1 MNLYPVTATIRHLL
15 TSRSTAGY
23 GVHSPFVYDFLT
35 TVVRGKTDPRILE
48 EVESLRRE
56 MLASS
61 KTVRVTDL
69 GRGSVVSR
77 GVERKISAI
86 ASAASLPRGQAAL
99 LARVAQ
105 GVVRRTEDS
114 EQIRPNKRSADENA
128 GPGSYDSTMKGQGS
142 DHEVPVAGSSISE
155 SRQNSFNQ
163 EELSQEGQ
171 MISIHPDDR
180 SRPDGRKIIIELG
193 TSLGISTLALAL
205 ALPDHEIVTV
215 EGCPSLAAIARENL
229 QRHGAGNVE
238 VVNAEFSA
246 ALSQLRQEDA
256 MISFAFIDGNHR
268 GSALIQYLCDIEQ
281 MGEEMIIVADDIH
294 LNRDMCRSWRSHLT
308 ELKSSAAME
317 TFRFGIIFRLRSITP
332 GCYRIRC

>member
-1 MNLYPVTATIRHLL
+1 MNLYPATATVRHLL

-35 TVVRGKTDPRILE
+35 TVVRGKTEPHILE

-56 MLASS
+56 MLDSS

-99 LARVAQ
+99 LARVAH
-105 GVVRRTEDS
+105 GA
-114 EQIRPNKRSADENA
+114 I
-128 GPGSYDSTMKGQGS
+128 
-142 DHEVPVAGSSISE
+142 I
-155 SRQNSFNQ
+155 
-163 EELSQEGQ
+163 L
-171 MISIHPDDR
+171 PDDR
-180 SRPDGRKIIIELG
+180 SRPDGRKIILELG

-229 QRHGAGNVE
+229 QRHGAGNVK

-246 ALSQLRQEDA
+246 ALSQLRQENA
-256 MISFAFIDGNHR
+256 RVSFAFIDGNHR
-268 GSALIQYLCDIEQ
+268 GNALIQYLCDIEK

-294 LNRDMCRSWRSHLT
+294 LSRDMYRAWRSHLT
-308 ELKSSAAME
+308 EVKSSAAME
-317 TFRFGIIFRLRSITP
+317 TFRFGIIFRLKSITP
-332 GCYRIRC
+332 GSYRIRC

>member
-1 MNLYPVTATIRHLL
+1 MNLYPAAATIRHLL

-35 TVVRGKTDPRILE
+35 TVVRGKTEPHILE

-56 MLASS
+56 MLASR

-77 GVERKISAI
+77 GAERKISAI
-86 ASAASLPRGQAAL
+86 ASAASLPCGQAAL
-99 LARVAQ
+99 MARVAR
-105 GVVRRTEDS
+105 GALSRTNERS
-114 EQIRPNKRSADENA
+114 EPEK
-128 GPGSYDSTMKGQGS
+128 
-142 DHEVPVAGSSISE
+142 
-155 SRQNSFNQ
+155 
-163 EELSQEGQ
+163 
-171 MISIHPDDR
+171 
-180 SRPDGRKIIIELG
+180 RKIILELG

-215 EGCPSLAAIARENL
+215 EGCSSLAAIARENL

-256 MISFAFIDGNHR
+256 RVSFAFIDGNHR
-268 GSALIQYLCDIEQ
+268 GSALIQYLSDIEQ

-294 LNRDMCRSWRSHLT
+294 LSRDMYRAWCSHLADGKT
-308 ELKSSAAME
+308 PAALE
-317 TFRFGIIFRLRSITP
+317 TFRFGILFRLRSITP